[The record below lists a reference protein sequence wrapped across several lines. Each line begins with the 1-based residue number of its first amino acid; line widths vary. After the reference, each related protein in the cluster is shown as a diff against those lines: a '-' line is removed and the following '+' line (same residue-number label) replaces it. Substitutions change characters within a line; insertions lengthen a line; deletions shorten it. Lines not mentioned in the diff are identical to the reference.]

1 LFLSDAAQGML
12 TLEGKTARRVLASVV
27 RRPGVEG
34 PFAPNIMLFRQPERS
49 QRFLFDV
56 TSNHG
61 GASRRTRS
69 EEESSVDDPGKSD
82 GRIVPLQRVNQA
94 RESNSGNA
102 EGGKAAKLPRESDR
116 TSPALSGG
124 TAMHHRLARISARA
138 ERLPEERFNNLYS
151 LLDVELLRQAFQ
163 QLERGKASGVDS
175 MTVEQYEADLERNL
189 RDLADRLQRQS
200 YRPRPSLRKLIPK
213 GDGKTRPL
221 GIACVEDKLVQRALV
236 MILEPIYERDFLP
249 CSFGFRPGKSCH
261 DALGLLGQYVATTN
275 VNWVSD
281 SDIKG
286 FFDHVDHARLL
297 ELLGLRIAD
306 PRLLRLI
313 TRFLK
318 AGVMIEGRREE
329 TEEGVPQGSVLSPL
343 LANVYLHY
351 VLDRWFARDV
361 QPRLG
366 GAACLVRYADDFIV
380 GFERERDAQR
390 FQEVL
395 RKRLAKYSL
404 QLAEEKTKLVRFGRF
419 AERDCARRNDGS
431 RPGTFDFLG
440 FTHYGGHSRT
450 GKFKLKRKTAT
461 KKLRA
466 KFRTLKEWFRQ
477 NLTTPIDEVWGQL
490 NSKLRGHYQYYGVN
504 DNWPWLV
511 KFREAARRFAYR
523 WICRRSQKGRLSHRA
538 YQQYLVHN
546 PLAAPQRL
554 TDLIARGR
562 QLAAAVGAV
571 GVR

>member
-1 LFLSDAAQGML
+1 MFLSDAAQGML
-12 TLEGKTARRVLASVV
+12 TLEGKIVRRDLASVV

-49 QRFLFDV
+49 QRFLFGV
-56 TSNHG
+56 TSNHD
-61 GASRRTRS
+61 ATSRRVPS
-69 EEESSVDDPGKSD
+69 AEESRVEDPGKSD
-82 GRIVPLQRVNQA
+82 GRIVPVQRAFQA
-94 RESNSGNA
+94 RESNSGNSEA
-102 EGGKAAKLPRESDR
+102 GKAAKLSRESDR
-116 TSPALSGG
+116 TASALSGG
-124 TAMHHRLARISARA
+124 IALRNRLARISARA

-163 QLERGKASGVDS
+163 QLERGKAAGVDS
-175 MTVEQYEADLERNL
+175 MTVEQYGADLERNL
-189 RDLADRLQRQS
+189 RNLVDQLQRQS

-249 CSFGFRPGKSCH
+249 CSFGFRPGKSGH
-261 DALGLLGQYVATTN
+261 DALSLLGHYVATTN
-275 VNWVSD
+275 VNWISD
-281 SDIKG
+281 ADIQG

-313 TRFLK
+313 TRFLQ
-318 AGVMIEGRREE
+318 AGVMIDGRREE

-351 VLDRWFARDV
+351 VLDWWFMRDV
-361 QPRLG
+361 RPRLG

-466 KFRTLKEWFRQ
+466 KFRDLKDWFRH

-511 KFREAARRFAYR
+511 KFREAAKRFAYR
-523 WICRRSQKGRLSHRA
+523 WIGRRSQKGRLSHRA
-538 YQQYLVHN
+538 YQQYLVHH
-546 PLAAPQRL
+546 PLAEPRRL

-562 QLAAAVGAV
+562 QLAALGGARD
-571 GVR
+571 VR